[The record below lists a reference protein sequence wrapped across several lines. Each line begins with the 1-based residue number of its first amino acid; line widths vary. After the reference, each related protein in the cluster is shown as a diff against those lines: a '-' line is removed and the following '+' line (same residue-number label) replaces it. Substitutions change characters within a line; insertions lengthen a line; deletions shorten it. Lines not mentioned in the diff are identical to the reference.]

1 MGTGVDC
8 YAEEAAPET
17 QPIFNTHILHPPAIA
32 IQYGMGQ
39 GTEGT
44 RTHPGWG

>member
-1 MGTGVDC
+1 MGTGVDR

-17 QPIFNTHILHPPAIA
+17 RPIFNTHILHPPVFA

>member
-1 MGTGVDC
+1 MDR

-17 QPIFNTHILHPPAIA
+17 RPIFNTHVLHPPAFA
-32 IQYGMGQ
+32 IQYGMCR

-44 RTHPGWG
+44 WAHPGWG